1 MFHRSL
7 VTALSKRFSL
17 RTAIAI
23 PFALQLVAFTGLVGY
38 LSYQQGQQAIL
49 DLGTQLQDQVSRR
62 IVQHLEDYL
71 ETPNQLTALN
81 AAAIEAGTLDPTNLA
96 DTAEYFWQQMQ
107 VFEVSDLN
115 FTSSDGEFVGIYRR
129 NDGRLVL
136 TERNFDRDPTR
147 AYEYQL
153 NRFGDRVTVLDI
165 TDDYDPRRDRG
176 YLQAVEAGEFVWT
189 QGSVRSPGQNTPAV
203 SASYPLYD
211 EDGDLLGVLGVDLRL
226 SRIAQFLRTL
236 KIGRAG
242 QAFAIDR
249 QGVLVATSG
258 TDAFL
263 GSDDRPL
270 GGIRA
275 TESRDR
281 TVQAAATHLIR
292 HFDNLNQIEETQILR
307 YQLQN
312 HQYFLQVSPFRDP
325 SGLDWLVVVTVP
337 QADFTSAVRRTARVT
352 LLLCVFGLAVATF
365 VGWQVSQGI
374 VRPLQRLTEGLRK
387 LGSQWKTLSFLD
399 VRSGGLLLRTREI
412 KTLLT
417 TFNRT
422 AAQLQTTL
430 AELESENK
438 ALRETDRLKDLY
450 LFNLAEEFQPTIQK
464 AIDNAKALLDR
475 RDRYPP
481 EDLQRFDRVVRAGT
495 RLLELM
501 QEISDLTKIHS
512 GQLRPNLEAVDIQV
526 CLDSIITQHRS
537 DLDEKSLQLSRHDFP
552 PPLYVRADRRML
564 EQVLSIVLENAI
576 QFTES
581 GEIVVRTAITAPM
594 GKTSYHELPE
604 AIISI
609 SDTGI
614 GIAPDQQE
622 KLFQP
627 FAKLE
632 GCPEHCRGPGLGLAV
647 AKSLVE
653 LMRGQ
658 IAVESEGID
667 RGTTVI
673 IVLPIG
679 ASI

>member
-7 VTALSKRFSL
+7 LSQLSQKFSL

-49 DLGTQLQDQVSRR
+49 DLGTQLQDQVTRR

-71 ETPNQLTALN
+71 ETPSQLIALN
-81 AAAIEAGTLDPTNLA
+81 AAAVESGRLDPRNLPA
-96 DTAEYFWQQMQ
+96 TGRYFWQQMQ

-115 FTSSDGEFVGIYRR
+115 FTSVDGEFVGIRR
-129 NDGRLVL
+129 QEDGRLVL
-136 TERNFDRDPTR
+136 TERDFDRDP
-147 AYEYQL
+147 ALVYEYQL
-153 NRFGDRVTVLDI
+153 NRLGDRVTVLD
-165 TDDYDPRRDRG
+165 TLENYDPRRTRG
-176 YLQAVEAGEFVWT
+176 YQQAANRGELVWT
-189 QGSVRSPGQNTPAV
+189 QGPVRSPGEKSPSV

-211 EDGDLLGVLGVDLRL
+211 DNGDFLGVVGVDLRL
-226 SRIAQFLRTL
+226 SRIAQFLRNL

-258 TDAFL
+258 TDSFL
-263 GSDDRPL
+263 AADDSPL

-281 TVQAAATHLIR
+281 TVQAAANHLVR
-292 HFDNLNQIEETQILR
+292 RFGNLNQIEETQILQYR
-307 YQLQN
+307 LQN
-312 HQYFLQVSPFRDP
+312 HRYFLQVSPFRDP

-337 QADFTSAVRRTARVT
+337 QADFTDAVRTNARITV
-352 LLLCVFGLAVATF
+352 LLCAFGLAVATL

-374 VRPLQRLTEGLRK
+374 VRPLRRLTEGLRK
-387 LGSQWKTLSFLD
+387 LGSHWQTLSLLD
-399 VRSGGLLLRTREI
+399 VRGGLLLRTREI

-422 AAQLQTTL
+422 AAQLQTQL
-430 AELESENK
+430 ATLESENES
-438 ALRETDRLKDLY
+438 LRETDRLKDLY
-450 LFNLAEEFQPTIQK
+450 LYNLAEEFQPAIQK
-464 AIDNAKALLDR
+464 TIDNTKALLEQG
-475 RDRYPP
+475 DRYPP
-481 EDLQRFDRVVRAGT
+481 EDLQRFDRVVRAGN

-501 QEISDLTKIHS
+501 QDISDLTKIHS
-512 GQLRPNLEAVDIQV
+512 GQLTPNLEAVDIQS
-526 CLDSIITQHRS
+526 CLDGVIAQHRQE
-537 DLDEKSLQLSRHDFP
+537 LETKGLQLSRHDFP
-552 PPLYVRADRRML
+552 PPLYVRADRQML
-564 EQVLSIVLENAI
+564 QQVLSIVLENAI

-581 GEIVVRTAITAPM
+581 GEIDIRTAITAPM

-614 GIAPDQQE
+614 GIDPNQQE

-627 FAKLE
+627 FVKLE
-632 GCPEHCRGPGLGLAV
+632 GCPEHFRGPGLGLAV

-658 IAVESEGID
+658 ISLESEGID
-667 RGTTVI
+667 RGTTVKMI
-673 IVLPIG
+673 LPIG
-679 ASI
+679 SSI